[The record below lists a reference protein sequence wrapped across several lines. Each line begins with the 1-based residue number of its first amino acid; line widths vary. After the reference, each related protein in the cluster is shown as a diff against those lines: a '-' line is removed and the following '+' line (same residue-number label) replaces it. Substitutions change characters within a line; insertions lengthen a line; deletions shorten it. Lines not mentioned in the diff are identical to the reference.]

1 MHRATSSQR
10 RNMPLAASQTVYAP
24 HDAFL
29 KRSAKKDW
37 ELICLDLVFLA
48 RRLAATKNRKN
59 RQSQS
64 RQSQSHQS
72 QTTSCL
78 KNDTISY
85 MAMTQST
92 TQIPSE

>member
-10 RNMPLAASQTVYAP
+10 RNMPFAASQTVYAP

-29 KRSAKKDW
+29 KRSAKKDG

-59 RQSQS
+59 RQSPVVS
-64 RQSQSHQS
+64 RRV
-72 QTTSCL
+72 TSRRL
-78 KNDTISY
+78 HLVSR
-85 MAMTQST
+85 MTRYHTWQ
-92 TQIPSE
+92 

>member
-10 RNMPLAASQTVYAP
+10 RNMPFAASQTVYAP

-29 KRSAKKDW
+29 KRSAKKDG

-59 RQSQS
+59 RQSPVVS
-64 RQSQSHQS
+64 RRV
-72 QTTSCL
+72 TSCRL
-78 KNDTISY
+78 HLVSR
-85 MAMTQST
+85 MTRYHTWQ
-92 TQIPSE
+92 

>member
-29 KRSAKKDW
+29 KRSAKKDG

-59 RQSQS
+59 RQSPVVS
-64 RQSQSHQS
+64 RRV
-72 QTTSCL
+72 TSRRL
-78 KNDTISY
+78 HLVSR
-85 MAMTQST
+85 MTRYHTWQ
-92 TQIPSE
+92 

>member
-29 KRSAKKDW
+29 KRSAKKDG

-59 RQSQS
+59 RQSQ
-64 RQSQSHQS
+64 
-72 QTTSCL
+72 TTSCL

-85 MAMTQST
+85 MAMIQST